1 MNATNQEIYHLTTL
15 KGNYWLEREEKTVKE
30 SIPRNEISHQQY
42 ISYNTYKR
50 RGSVLNKMWIQRQTN
65 RST

>member
-42 ISYNTYKR
+42 IS
-50 RGSVLNKMWIQRQTN
+50 
-65 RST
+65 